1 VRGEAVETYQSA
13 SHPVDRLGWG
23 GEENV
28 DRIWM
33 KEVGGG
39 GQPNGQ
45 EEK

>member
-1 VRGEAVETYQSA
+1 MVIKAEGKMV
-13 SHPVDRLGWG
+13 G
-23 GEENV
+23 GGGNV

-45 EEK
+45 EEE